1 MGDANDFTY
10 RYQEA
15 EGKYRLQSWGLA
27 WGLGGGQD
35 APTGGILIQRPEW
48 LVKIVDVARIARVI
62 QHTKHPPPVAIIWFH
77 TDENY
82 QLTGFIDTV
91 QEEL

>member
-1 MGDANDFTY
+1 MEETNDFSH

-15 EGKYRLQSWGLA
+15 GGKYRLQS

-62 QHTKHPPPVAIIWFH
+62 QHTKHPPPVAIIWFY
-77 TDENY
+77 TDKHY
-82 QLTGFIDTV
+82 QLTRFVDTI

>member
-1 MGDANDFTY
+1 MEETNDFTH

-15 EGKYRLQSWGLA
+15 GGKYRLQSWG
-27 WGLGGGQD
+27 GGGGQD
-35 APTGGILIQRPEW
+35 AHTGGALKQRPEW

-62 QHTKHPPPVAIIWFH
+62 QHTKHPPPVAIIWFY
-77 TDENY
+77 TNENY
-82 QLTGFIDTV
+82 QLTQFAVTV

>member
-1 MGDANDFTY
+1 MEETNDFTY

-15 EGKYRLQSWGLA
+15 EGKYRLQSWG
-27 WGLGGGQD
+27 GGGGPD
-35 APTGGILIQRPEW
+35 SHKGGTLAQRPKW

-82 QLTGFIDTV
+82 QLTEFVDTI